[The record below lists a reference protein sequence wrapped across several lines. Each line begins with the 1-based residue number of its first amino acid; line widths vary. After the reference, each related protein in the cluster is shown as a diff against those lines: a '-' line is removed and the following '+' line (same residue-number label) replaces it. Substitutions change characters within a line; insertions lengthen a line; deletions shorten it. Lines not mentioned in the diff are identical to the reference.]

1 MKDLEKFRTSLNG
14 GLARANLM
22 DVVIQPPL
30 LSSKEDVFDAE
41 FLTFRCENADLPGK
55 SITTNE
61 RKDYVV
67 SSKHPSGLA
76 FTDLTLTF
84 VCSSSMK
91 ERIFFDKWM
100 EKIVGTGELKSEYYD
115 KFISPKID
123 VSLYT
128 GDSVGEGA
136 IKSATFTYH
145 KIFPIAISEQDVNWG
160 NNQILKLTIG
170 FSYEYWSVQYFGKS
184 KK

>member
-1 MKDLEKFRTSLNG
+1 MKDLEKFRTSLSG

-30 LSSKEDVFDAE
+30 LSSKEDVFDSE
-41 FLTFRCENADLPGK
+41 FLTFRCENAEVPGK
-55 SITTNE
+55 NITTNE

-67 SSKHPSGLA
+67 SSKHPNGLT

-84 VCSSSMK
+84 ICSSSMK

-100 EKIVGTGELKSEYYD
+100 EKIIGTGELKSEYYD

-123 VSLYT
+123 VNLYT
-128 GDSVGEGA
+128 AESVGEGA
-136 IKSATFTYH
+136 MKSATFTYH
-145 KIFPIAISEQDVNWG
+145 KIFPIAISAQDVNWS
-160 NNQILKLTIG
+160 NEDALKLTVG
-170 FSYEYWSVQYFGKS
+170 FSYEYWSVQYFGKT
-184 KK
+184 K

>member
-1 MKDLEKFRTSLNG
+1 MQDLKKFQTSLSG

-30 LSSKEDVFDAE
+30 LSSKEDVFDAD

-55 SITTNE
+55 TLSVNE
-61 RKDYVV
+61 RKDYVTI
-67 SSKHPSGLA
+67 SKHPNGLT

-123 VSLYT
+123 VNLYI
-128 GDSVGEGA
+128 GDSVGDGA

-145 KIFPIAISEQDVNWG
+145 KIFPTAISEQDVNWG
-160 NNQILKLTIG
+160 SQDILKLTVG
-170 FSYEYWSVQYFGKS
+170 FSYEYWSVQYFGKI